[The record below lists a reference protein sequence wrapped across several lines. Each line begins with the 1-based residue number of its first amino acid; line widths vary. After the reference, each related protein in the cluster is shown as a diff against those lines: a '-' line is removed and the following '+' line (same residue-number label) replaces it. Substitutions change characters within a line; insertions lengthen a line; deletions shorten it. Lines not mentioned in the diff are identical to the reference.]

1 MMFNYLKLRIMKTGR
16 INNYD
21 ISLGSP
27 NQFVIARVSKSFQDK
42 ESFFMVAQDIMSVEE
57 KKNNIIYD
65 DVKLIVISKNNKI
78 IVHARDIYHYKKFVG
93 NSKVSIITP
102 FDMFIDDGYS
112 ELLIENII
120 KGETEIIHI

>member
-1 MMFNYLKLRIMKTGR
+1 
-16 INNYD
+16 
-21 ISLGSP
+21 
-27 NQFVIARVSKSFQDK
+27 
-42 ESFFMVAQDIMSVEE
+42 MVALDIIAVVA
-57 KKNNIIYD
+57 KKNNIIFD